1 MDQPMLSHHPERN
14 NNPPPALSLEGQV
27 CVIYQGVDKY
37 RTIAIRFFKLHFR
50 QFENSKM
57 SNKIWLRA
65 ETKPAE
71 ARSARTYKRSLID
84 PSMEIYEN

>member
-1 MDQPMLSHHPERN
+1 MSFIE
-14 NNPPPALSLEGQV
+14 
-27 CVIYQGVDKY
+27 GVDKY
-37 RTIAIRFFKLHFR
+37 RTITIRFFKLHFS